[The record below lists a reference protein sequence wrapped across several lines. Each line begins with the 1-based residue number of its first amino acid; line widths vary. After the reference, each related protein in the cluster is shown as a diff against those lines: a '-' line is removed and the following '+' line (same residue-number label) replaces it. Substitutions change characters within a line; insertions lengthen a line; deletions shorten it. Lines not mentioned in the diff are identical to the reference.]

1 MSDIPEFIYGHYF
14 KVPVCVTD
22 DYVFRFEE
30 TTEGTFAHCDVHKWN
45 KTVQKRLIQSW
56 KSIANNHGG
65 PLLGLNEYCD
75 VKKAKFLKLLGFRC
89 LCLHEDHEIWI
100 WRNNGFTI

>member
-1 MSDIPEFIYGHYF
+1 MNIPEFVYGHYF

-30 TTEGTFAHCDVHKWN
+30 TTEGTFAHCDVHTWN

-56 KSIANNHGG
+56 NSIAANHGG
-65 PLLGLNEYCD
+65 PLFGLNEHRD
-75 VKKAKFLKLLGFRC
+75 VKKAKFLKLLGFRW
-89 LCLHEDHEIWI
+89 LCFHEDHEIWI
-100 WRNNGFTI
+100 WSY